1 LRMKRLKRGEGM
13 ERLVERGQE
22 AAGKEGGEI

>member
-1 LRMKRLKRGEGM
+1 MKRLKRGQGM
-13 ERLVERGQE
+13 ERLVERDEE